1 MYANKLKEKQ
11 GKFRKM
17 KDELKGIQA
26 EIGVLSRTETIV
38 QTRKEALEQQVQ
50 KNEREKGI
58 LGYGQV
64 KEENE
69 MISEQKEQIDQQ
81 KTQKLEQIT
90 EIVGNIQKE
99 LGTKKERL
107 TKQVNQLKE
116 LKNVYNEI
124 HS

>member
-1 MYANKLKEKQ
+1 MRGVHPRVNRRGEVRSVVDLKLRPHVVRYEEQHILLICRQ
-11 GKFRKM
+11 GN
-17 KDELKGIQA
+17 
-26 EIGVLSRTETIV
+26 
-38 QTRKEALEQQVQ
+38 LEQQVQ